1 MKIEHVALNV
11 AEASKI
17 AQWYVA
23 HLGLKIVRDVGDANQ
38 TTFLADDNNQTVLE
52 LYSNPIADVPDY
64 AATSPYILHIA
75 FSVAD
80 DMDSEC
86 ERLLAAGATKEG
98 DMQTLPSGDKLLFMR
113 DPWGLTIQLAK
124 RTKSLV

>member
-17 AQWYVA
+17 AQWYVE

-38 TTFLADDNNQTVLE
+38 TTFLADDNNQTLLE

-75 FSVAD
+75 FSVD
-80 DMDSEC
+80 DIEGER

-98 DMQTLPSGDKLLFMR
+98 EIQTLPSGDKLLFMR

-124 RTKSLV
+124 RAKSLV